1 LKSSKLFYLCM
12 KKNFSMIQKNRILIL
27 FAFAVIASLY
37 ACEKEIT
44 VDLPAAVP
52 KIVVEGN
59 IEQGQA
65 PLVLISKSSSFF
77 APTDLNSIQNLYRSD
92 AVVTLSNGTI
102 EEELIA
108 ICSAD
113 IPEELLP
120 LVTEITGFTA
130 EQLSQVNICA
140 YTSFNPQMR
149 GELDKSYTLKVEL
162 DADVATAVTKINKL
176 VPLDSLWF
184 RVSGNTDS
192 LGFLYAVIS
201 DPDTLGN
208 AYRWF
213 AKRINS
219 YPEWSDDAGEQKDQG
234 FIAPLG
240 SVSDDVFF
248 NGLSFEF
255 GFFRGTAPNSGKE
268 DDVND
273 ERGFYKIG
281 DTVVVKG
288 CVIDRGVFRFVSS
301 FEDQVA
307 SSGSPFASPAN
318 VFTNVEGGL
327 GLWAGYGAVYDTVI
341 CQP

>member
-1 LKSSKLFYLCM
+1 MFKSQQYLLV
-12 KKNFSMIQKNRILIL
+12 SMLI
-27 FAFAVIASLY
+27 IISLLM

-52 KIVVEGN
+52 KIVVEGS

-65 PLVLISKSSSFF
+65 PIVLISKSSSFF
-77 APTDLNSIQNLYRSD
+77 AATDLESIQNLYRSD
-92 AVVTLSNGTI
+92 AVVTLSNGII

-113 IPEELLP
+113 IPAELLP
-120 LVTEITGFTA
+120 LVTEITGFTE

-140 YTSFNPQMR
+140 YTSFNPQLR
-149 GELDKSYTLKVEL
+149 GEENRSYSLKVEL
-162 DADVATAVTKINKL
+162 DGETATAVTKINKT

-184 RVSGNTDS
+184 RIAGNTDS
-192 LGFLYAVIS
+192 LGFLYATLS

-213 AKRINS
+213 AKRINH
-219 YPEWSDDAGEQKDQG
+219 YPAWSDDAGEQKDMS

-255 GFFRGTAPNSGKE
+255 GYFRGTATNSQKE

-281 DTVVVKG
+281 DTVVVRG

-318 VFTNVEGGL
+318 VFSNVDGGL